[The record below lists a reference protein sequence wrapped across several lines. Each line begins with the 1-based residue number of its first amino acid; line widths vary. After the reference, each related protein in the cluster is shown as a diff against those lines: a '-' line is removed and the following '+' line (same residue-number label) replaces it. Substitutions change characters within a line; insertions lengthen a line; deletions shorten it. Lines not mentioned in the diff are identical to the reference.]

1 MLAMVDAAIG
11 GKTAVEVGGVKNILG
26 TIHHPSAIVSDTDM
40 LVQLPDT
47 QLCEGIVEVVKKA
60 AMLDMKVFSWLE
72 KALPDIL
79 LRKDESLIRCIEEGA
94 RMKAVVVQADDR
106 DASHR
111 HFLNFGHT
119 VGHAVESFS
128 KFSISHGKA
137 VSIGMVIEMRIA
149 KTKGAERVEAML
161 KAMKMPT
168 EIPGEFDR
176 EELWKIM
183 QSDKKKKAGT
193 TRLFVPR
200 AIGEGIM
207 IPLQKEAFLR
217 NAQ

>member
-1 MLAMVDAAIG
+1 MCIRDR
-11 GKTAVEVGGVKNILG
+11 
-26 TIHHPSAIVSDTDM
+26 
-40 LVQLPDT
+40 
-47 QLCEGIVEVVKKA
+47 VKKA
-60 AMLDMKVFSWLE
+60 AMLDVKVFSWLE
-72 KALPDIL
+72 KALPDIIA
-79 LRKDESLIRCIEEGA
+79 RKNEPLIHCIEEGA

-119 VGHAVESFS
+119 VGHAVEAFS
-128 KFSISHGKA
+128 KFAISHGKA

-149 KTKGAERVEAML
+149 KTKGADRVEALL

-168 EIPGEFDR
+168 EISAEFDR

-200 AIGEGIM
+200 AIGEGTM
-207 IPLQKEAFLR
+207 VPLKKDEFLR
-217 NAQ
+217 NAR